1 MHGKKSATVWLEPET
16 HPENIL
22 NELEDR
28 LIGRSDNGN
37 GDERFDEEI
46 KIGFPEF
53 DDLIKIGN
61 EGFKPHLS
69 LGQFRDEVSAKNAI
83 NNFSSKF
90 SSDPI
95 IEFDVTELY
104 WIIRVSGMLGS
115 CRPVPK
121 GDKTIA
127 FWLID
132 KEMYTN
138 MSDLALLPPIIDHG
152 MELHMIIR
160 LLLTLGLGGK
170 GYLNF
175 EDNKFGHLDWLDF
188 LVKKIIIHIIMQE
201 YRDGKLLR
209 YRYLNE
215 LDKAMQI
222 WKKSWLVIRLLC
234 LNEETYGFQFTSCK
248 FIPDYK
254 DGLENIQNYIE
265 LG

>member
-104 WIIRVSGMLGS
+104 WIIR
-115 CRPVPK
+115 K
-121 GDKTIA
+121 GFHDPFEIHY
-127 FWLID
+127 F
-132 KEMYTN
+132 
-138 MSDLALLPPIIDHG
+138 PI
-152 MELHMIIR
+152 
-160 LLLTLGLGGK
+160 LGLDM
-170 GYLNF
+170 L
-175 EDNKFGHLDWLDF
+175 WL
-188 LVKKIIIHIIMQE
+188 
-201 YRDGKLLR
+201 
-209 YRYLNE
+209 
-215 LDKAMQI
+215 
-222 WKKSWLVIRLLC
+222 SVICDPRVVPGAC
-234 LNEETYGFQFTSCK
+234 E
-248 FIPDYK
+248 
-254 DGLENIQNYIE
+254 
-265 LG
+265 